1 MLYIFCR
8 LQEYPPRIYKYEEV
22 KDQAREMLLK
32 KKQFDAFNTW
42 IENLRR
48 EAFVQITL

>member
-1 MLYIFCR
+1 
-8 LQEYPPRIYKYEEV
+8 
-22 KDQAREMLLK
+22 MLLK

>member
-1 MLYIFCR
+1 
-8 LQEYPPRIYKYEEV
+8 
-22 KDQAREMLLK
+22 MLLRQ
-32 KKQFDAFNTW
+32 KQADAFNAW